1 MLYLTK
7 IVVVIKLK
15 EIYNRIVESIESP
28 KYTLYC
34 DMDGVLVDFEKR
46 FKDVSGLSPNEYRDK
61 HGLNKFWKLV
71 DNEGVGFW
79 VGMPWIPD
87 GKQLYDYIKPNLY
100 SLLSSPSYDNSSRLG
115 KRLWVK
121 NKIPGTKLILAAR
134 KNKQDYSEKNAI
146 LIDDLKPTIDEWN
159 AKGGIGILHTSAAS
173 TIEQLKEL
181 GL

>member
-1 MLYLTK
+1 M
-7 IVVVIKLK
+7 IKLK
-15 EIYNRIVESIESP
+15 EIYNRIIKEVEP
-28 KYTLYC
+28 QKYTLYC

-46 FKDVSGLSPNEYRDK
+46 FEDLTGLSPNAFRDK
-61 HGLNKFWKLV
+61 HGLDEFWNV
-71 DNEGVGFW
+71 IDGEGVRFW
-79 VGMPWIPD
+79 VGMDWMSD

-121 NKIPGTKLILAAR
+121 KHIPGTKLILASR
-134 KNKQDYSEKNAI
+134 KNKQDYSEKGAI

-173 TIEQLKEL
+173 TIKQLKEL

>member
-1 MLYLTK
+1 M
-7 IVVVIKLK
+7 IKLK
-15 EIYNRIVESIESP
+15 DIYTKITEDIQP
-28 KYTLYC
+28 QKYTLYC
-34 DMDGVLVDFEKR
+34 DMDGVLCDFEKR
-46 FKDVSGLSPNEYRDK
+46 FEDLTGLSPNAYRDK
-61 HGLNKFWKLV
+61 NGLNKFWKTI
-71 DNEGVGFW
+71 DEDGVRFW
-79 VGMPWIPD
+79 VGMDWMPD

-100 SLLSSPSYDNSSRLG
+100 SLLSSPSSINSSRLG

-121 NKIPGTKLILAAR
+121 NKIPGTKLILASR
-134 KNKQDYSEKNAI
+134 KNKQDYAKENAI